1 MGVTGTVA
9 AKKYGQTEDY
19 NCEMTEIE
27 EITEMKEVRETK
39 NERLLTGSDEE
50 ITRVNEGKIN

>member
-1 MGVTGTVA
+1 MGTVA
-9 AKKYGQTEDY
+9 VKKYGQTEDY

-39 NERLLTGSDEE
+39 NERLLKGSDEE
-50 ITRVNEGKIN
+50 ITRVNEEKIN